1 MEIRRLTALDKKEY
15 QNLILQGVAAHPESF
30 RISVKDVKESEPPF
44 AVEQADDFT
53 LGAFDENETLVGAV
67 SFERERR
74 EKLRHKGL
82 IYRMYVPSTEAGK
95 GVGRKILR
103 AAIERARAIDGL
115 EQINLTV
122 VATNE
127 RAKRLYESE
136 GFISFS
142 QEKQAI
148 KTGAK
153 YFDEET
159 MVLRLKRKPKLQ

>member
-1 MEIRRLTALDKKEY
+1 MEIKRLTNLYKTEY

-30 RISVKDVKESEPPF
+30 RISIEDVKGSEPPF
-44 AVEQADDFT
+44 AVEQAADFT
-53 LGAFDENETLVGAV
+53 LGAFDANETLVGAV

-82 IYRMYVPSTEAGK
+82 IYRMYVASTEAGK
-95 GVGRKILR
+95 GVGRKLLR
-103 AAIERARAIDGL
+103 SAIELALQIEGL

-127 RAKRLYESE
+127 CAKRLYESE

-142 QEKQAI
+142 HETQAI
-148 KTGAK
+148 KTGAE

-159 MVLRLKRKPKLQ
+159 MVLRLASK